1 MRRSGLACGEHGG
14 AAFAKAYAGCAGL
27 LAPAGKNHGIAVEQ
41 DGAASAIGQGQRL
54 FVAFSDFQQRTGFGL
69 RGAGQRARAQQVAGR
84 GTARLAHDPGVA
96 AFRGFE
102 QSFSRQ

>member
-54 FVAFSDFQQRTGFGL
+54 FVAFGDFQQRTGFGL

-84 GTARLAHDPGVA
+84 GDGKAGP
-96 AFRGFE
+96 
-102 QSFSRQ
+102 